1 MKLTEPRLPAHLVT
15 TGKDLNTHL
24 AEISESEWVGIDA
37 ERASGFRYS
46 HRAYLVQ
53 ISLEDRILLVDPF
66 ELGYEGSWKLDLAA
80 SLAKPLWI
88 LHSATQDLPCLA
100 ELGITPT
107 RLFDTELAARILG
120 VERFGL
126 SSIAEAFLGLELEKE
141 HSAADWSKRPLSDSM
156 LRYAALDVDILKDL
170 WESLKRG
177 LNEAGKA
184 EWANQEFEHLLHFK
198 PKPAAEEPWRG
209 LPGLSKIRDER
220 GQQIAAGLW
229 ARRDAIAKERDVAP
243 GRLVP
248 DRSIMAVVTNP
259 PESKGALAK
268 DKNFQG
274 RASRELLNDWWQAIE
289 ESKTIKIQKPKLD
302 PNHMP
307 NHRNWEKRFPEAHLR
322 YTVIRPLMLELSE
335 SHGMAPEVLLT
346 PDTLRRICF
355 SPQSDIARQLAD
367 HSAREWQIQLCL
379 ETIERGL
386 AVAESQQPVVSD

>member
-1 MKLTEPRLPAHLVT
+1 MKLTEPRLPVHLVAT
-15 TGKDLNTHL
+15 SKDLDTHL
-24 AEISESEWVGIDA
+24 AEISRSEWVGIDA

-46 HRAYLVQ
+46 HRAYLLQ
-53 ISLEDRILLVDPF
+53 ISLEDRILLVDPY
-66 ELGYEGSWKLDLAA
+66 ELGYEGTWKRDLAN

-100 ELGITPT
+100 ELGITPS

-141 HSAADWSKRPLSDSM
+141 HSAADWSKRPLSDTM
-156 LRYAALDVDILKDL
+156 LRYAALDVDILRDL
-170 WESLKRG
+170 WERLSSELK
-177 LNEAGKA
+177 EAGKSD
-184 EWANQEFEHLLHFK
+184 WAKQEFEHLLFFK
-198 PKPAAEEPWRG
+198 PKQAAEEPWRG

-248 DRSIMAVVTNP
+248 DRSIMAVVANP
-259 PESKGALAK
+259 PASKGALAK
-268 DKNFQG
+268 DKNFHG
-274 RASRELLNDWWQAIE
+274 RASRELLSEWWQAIE

-322 YTVIRPLMLELSE
+322 YSVVRPMMLELAE
-335 SHGMAPEVLLT
+335 KHGLAPEVLLT

-355 SPQSDIARQLAD
+355 SPKTDIETQLVEL
-367 HSAREWQIQLCL
+367 SARDWQVQLCL

-386 AVAESQQPVVSD
+386 AAAESQAPAVPN